1 MRKWLATPERAEA
14 LAPELPREVE
24 LHPGDAPIGVRTGTA
39 DVFAVRSDGLRQP
52 LATLGEAG
60 CAFPASDTPLL
71 VVARLNSSL
80 ETVELSDEAD
90 RAAVLAGFVA
100 ALLPIAPEV
109 EGADLEAFPSQLEQA
124 VRRLQDNERAHRQQ
138 SIQAA
143 LTRSE
148 DQLTAV
154 TARITFSASTLTD
167 PHMALGLPPLI
178 EVLHHIGDA
187 DGFQV
192 APPTSSEL
200 RSSDDPLRLTAHKS
214 GVHYRKVTLSKGW
227 QRVASQNLLGGI
239 VEDGKPTPVALLK
252 HGRRYLMQR
261 PGDIRP
267 TPISDANL
275 AAIAPVAYEFYA
287 PLPADRPI
295 TIGDVLRRGMHNSR
309 RNWLLAA
316 TMGLAVAV
324 LGLITPLLTNATVGS
339 VIPQGR
345 ESILVQVG
353 IALLIAAGTSF
364 VFTLVQSY
372 AIAALSQSA
381 TRNMQS
387 AMWDRLLALPASF
400 FRNFSSGD
408 LTVRVLAVDSLQSLV
423 SVQVVSSALA
433 AVFGLVNLVL
443 MFRYSPALGVVAS
456 IFLLLTVIVLLLG
469 IRYVARFS
477 TQSLTATREANGFL
491 VQLLRGVMKVRLA
504 GAEGRMEAEYLEL
517 TRRQADASSNQTLV
531 IGRITSWFIFATA
544 AAPALFYTVIAI
556 DWTTDGASL
565 STGEFLAFSSAY
577 GAAFAAISGLS
588 NLVSPIANAGPTL
601 QLLRP
606 IMDELPES
614 AGRAQD
620 PGMLSGA
627 IELSNIEFRYT
638 TDGPLILRGLSL
650 SVAPG
655 EMVALV
661 GPSGAGKSTITRL
674 LLGFDTPE
682 QGTVSYDG
690 RDLRDLDPALVRSQM
705 GVVVQEG
712 TITRGSIMRNILGST
727 VGDEQAAWQAANAA
741 ALADDIAA
749 MPMKMQTIVDPANV
763 SGGQAQRILLARA
776 LVRSPRILL
785 LDEATSALDNAAQA
799 QITQAMDNLAAT
811 RIVIAH
817 RLSTIRAAD
826 RIVVINAGT
835 AVETGT
841 YDELIERGGIFA
853 DLVKRQVA

>member
-1 MRKWLATPERAEA
+1 
-14 LAPELPREVE
+14 
-24 LHPGDAPIGVRTGTA
+24 
-39 DVFAVRSDGLRQP
+39 
-52 LATLGEAG
+52 
-60 CAFPASDTPLL
+60 
-71 VVARLNSSL
+71 
-80 ETVELSDEAD
+80 
-90 RAAVLAGFVA
+90 
-100 ALLPIAPEV
+100 
-109 EGADLEAFPSQLEQA
+109 
-124 VRRLQDNERAHRQQ
+124 
-138 SIQAA
+138 
-143 LTRSE
+143 
-148 DQLTAV
+148 
-154 TARITFSASTLTD
+154 
-167 PHMALGLPPLI
+167 
-178 EVLHHIGDA
+178 
-187 DGFQV
+187 
-192 APPTSSEL
+192 
-200 RSSDDPLRLTAHKS
+200 
-214 GVHYRKVTLSKGW
+214 
-227 QRVASQNLLGGI
+227 
-239 VEDGKPTPVALLK
+239 
-252 HGRRYLMQR
+252 
-261 PGDIRP
+261 
-267 TPISDANL
+267 
-275 AAIAPVAYEFYA
+275 
-287 PLPADRPI
+287 
-295 TIGDVLRRGMHNSR
+295 
-309 RNWLLAA
+309 
-316 TMGLAVAV
+316 
-324 LGLITPLLTNATVGS
+324 
-339 VIPQGR
+339 
-345 ESILVQVG
+345 
-353 IALLIAAGTSF
+353 
-364 VFTLVQSY
+364 
-372 AIAALSQSA
+372 
-381 TRNMQS
+381 
-387 AMWDRLLALPASF
+387 
-400 FRNFSSGD
+400 
-408 LTVRVLAVDSLQSLV
+408 
-423 SVQVVSSALA
+423 
-433 AVFGLVNLVL
+433 
-443 MFRYSPALGVVAS
+443 
-456 IFLLLTVIVLLLG
+456 
-469 IRYVARFS
+469 
-477 TQSLTATREANGFL
+477 
-491 VQLLRGVMKVRLA
+491 MKVRLA

-601 QLLRP
+601 QLLRH

-620 PGMLSGA
+620 PGALSGA

-690 RDLRDLDPALVRSQM
+690 RDLRDLDPTLVRSQM

-712 TITRGSIMRNILGST
+712 SITRGSIMRNILGST

-749 MPMKMQTIVDPANV
+749 MPMKMQTIVDPANI

-799 QITQAMDNLAAT
+799 QITRAMDNLAAT

-826 RIVVINAGT
+826 RIVVISAGA

-841 YDELIERGGIFA
+841 YDELIEKGGMFA